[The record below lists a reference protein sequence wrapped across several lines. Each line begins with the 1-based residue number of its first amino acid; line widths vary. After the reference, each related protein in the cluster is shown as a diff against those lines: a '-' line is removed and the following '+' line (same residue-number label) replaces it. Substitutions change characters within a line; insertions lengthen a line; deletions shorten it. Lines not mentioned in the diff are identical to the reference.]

1 MTDVLLQRKWF
12 VVWERMVIAWQTEND
27 HFSDGDSNR
36 SQIFWRVP
44 DEVVRARNEVL
55 CALKMPKRVDERV
68 FVLLFLEDEYAW
80 CVLQ

>member
-1 MTDVLLQRKWF
+1 MRMSLSFMTDVLLQRKWF

-44 DEVVRARNEVL
+44 DEVVRASAAM
-55 CALKMPKRVDERV
+55 AL
-68 FVLLFLEDEYAW
+68 LEP
-80 CVLQ
+80 